1 MKQVKQP
8 VFLCGMMGSGKSTIG
23 KILAGELEATF
34 KDLDDLIE
42 KKANMSIPIIFEKL
56 GEDSFR
62 EAEKN
67 TLIEESQRNEGILAL
82 GGGSLQ
88 NQHLVDH
95 VKLQG
100 WLVFLDTPLSTLVER
115 LKNSKN
121 RPLISDKTTQELE
134 NQLNRLMRER
144 LPLYSQA
151 HIKINTEGLSKK
163 EIVTAIRKQLTN
175 YEQ

>member
-1 MKQVKQP
+1 MKQIKQP

-23 KILAGELEATF
+23 KQLAVELGATF
-34 KDLDDLIE
+34 KDMDDLIE
-42 KKANMSIPIIFEKL
+42 LKMNMSIPEIFEKL
-56 GEDSFR
+56 GETSFR

-67 TLIEESQRNEGILAL
+67 LLIEESQRNDGVLAL

-88 NQHLVDH
+88 NQNLVDH

-100 WLVFLDTPLSTLVER
+100 WLVFLDTPLTTLVER
-115 LKNSKN
+115 LRRSQN
-121 RPLISDKTTQELE
+121 RPMIDNTASGLE
-134 NQLNRLMRER
+134 NRLNRLLEER

-151 HIKINTEGLSKK
+151 HIKIKTDGLSTK
-163 EIVTAIRKQLTN
+163 EIVTAIRKQLAN